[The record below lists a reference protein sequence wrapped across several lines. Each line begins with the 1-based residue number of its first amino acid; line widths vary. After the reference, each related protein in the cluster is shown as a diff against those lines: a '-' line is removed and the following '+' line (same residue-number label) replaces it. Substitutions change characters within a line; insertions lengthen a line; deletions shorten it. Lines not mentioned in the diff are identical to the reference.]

1 MDLTFGARLRSQ
13 RESQQLAL
21 AAIAEE
27 TKINLA
33 LLEALERDDLS
44 RWPGGLFRRAYVRTY
59 AQKIGLDPERVV
71 REFTELYPDPVA
83 AVSPVEAIAQNAQG
97 KRPKTRIGLMI
108 AGLAG
113 LRPQR
118 REEQRPVVTPEKFA
132 MEERRAGVP
141 GDMEE
146 RRAGVPGDMEERRA
160 GVPGD
165 MEERRSGVPGNQ
177 EEHAF
182 VPEPIVDAPAI
193 VELDLGALAEIETPA
208 PRLMV
213 IPSPETNADS
223 RRDVRMLERDVA
235 AAARLCTR
243 IASAQDQGDL
253 ACVLEETV
261 EMLGALGAIVWAW
274 DPYRDVLCPVLAHG
288 YPDELLARLPEVRR
302 CADNA
307 IAAVLRCGQKQVIG
321 GSGGATGAFVAPL
334 LTPGAC
340 AGVVALEFANGAEQ
354 HELVQALATIITA
367 QFSTLFAATSQ
378 AFDEAWARPQQSLV
392 AS

>member
-1 MDLTFGARLRSQ
+1 MDLTFGARLRAQ
-13 RESQQLAL
+13 RESQHLAL

-33 LLEALERDDLS
+33 LLEGLERDDLS

-59 AQKIGLDPERVV
+59 AQKIGLDPERAV
-71 REFTELYPDPVA
+71 REFSELHPDPVA
-83 AVSPVEAIAQNAQG
+83 AASPVEAIAQNAQG

-118 REEQRPVVTPEKFA
+118 REVQEVLGRVVTPETFA
-132 MEERRAGVP
+132 
-141 GDMEE
+141 
-146 RRAGVPGDMEERRA
+146 
-160 GVPGD
+160 
-165 MEERRSGVPGNQ
+165 MEERRSGVPGDR
-177 EEHAF
+177 EERRSGVPGDPAEQAF
-182 VPEPIVDAPAI
+182 VPEPIAEAPAM
-193 VELDLGALAEIETPA
+193 VELDLGALAEIEAPA
-208 PRLMV
+208 SRLVM
-213 IPSPETNADS
+213 IPSPEANGEV

-235 AAARLCTR
+235 ATARLCTR

-261 EMLGALGAIVWAW
+261 EMLEAVGAILWAW
-274 DPYRDVLCPVLAHG
+274 DPYRDVLFPVLAHG
-288 YPDELLARLPEVRR
+288 YPDELLTRLPEVRR

-307 IAAVLRCGQKQVIG
+307 IAAVLRCGQNQVVG
-321 GSGGATGAFVAPL
+321 GNGDATGAFVAPL

-340 AGVVALEFANGAEQ
+340 AGVLALEFANGAEQ

-367 QFSTLFAATSQ
+367 QFSTLFAATSHVI
-378 AFDEAWARPQQSLV
+378 DEEWARPHQSLV

>member
-1 MDLTFGARLRSQ
+1 MDLTFGGRLRAQ

-33 LLEALERDDLS
+33 LLDGLERDDLS

-59 AQKIGLDPERVV
+59 AQKIGLDPEQVV

-83 AVSPVEAIAQNAQG
+83 EASPVEAIAQNAQG

-118 REEQRPVVTPEKFA
+118 REAPPQRPEVPRRVVTPETFA
-132 MEERRAGVP
+132 M
-141 GDMEE
+141 D
-146 RRAGVPGDMEERRA
+146 
-160 GVPGD
+160 
-165 MEERRSGVPGNQ
+165 ERRSGVPGDLG
-177 EEHAF
+177 EAAS
-182 VPEPIVDAPAI
+182 VPEPIVETPAPV
-193 VELDLGALAEIETPA
+193 VELDLGALAEMEAPV
-208 PRLMV
+208 PRLVM
-213 IPSPETNADS
+213 IPSPDANGDL
-223 RRDVRMLERDVA
+223 RRDVQMLERDVA
-235 AAARLCTR
+235 ATARLCTR

-261 EMLGALGAIVWAW
+261 EMLDAVGAILWAW
-274 DPYRDVLCPVLAHG
+274 DPDRDVLFPVLAHG
-288 YPDELLARLPEVRR
+288 YPDELLTRLPEVRR

-307 IAAVLRCGQKQVIG
+307 IAAVLRCGQQQVVG
-321 GSGGATGAFVAPL
+321 GAGDATGAFVAPL

-340 AGVVALEFANGAEQ
+340 AGVLALEFANGAEQ
-354 HELVQALATIITA
+354 DELVQTLATIITA
-367 QFSTLFAATSQ
+367 QFSTLFSATSQ
-378 AFDEAWARPQQSLV
+378 AINEEWARPHQSLV